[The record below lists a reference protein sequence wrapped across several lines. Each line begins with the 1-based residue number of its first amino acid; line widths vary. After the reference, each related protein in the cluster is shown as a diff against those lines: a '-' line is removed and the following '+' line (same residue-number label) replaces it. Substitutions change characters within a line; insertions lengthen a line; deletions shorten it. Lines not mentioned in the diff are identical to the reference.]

1 MPRRRLLFA
10 SATALPLLLATTG
23 CSSADLFAGPD
34 PLGGR
39 PPLAPDTVTLE
50 DVIVAEVGLI
60 SQYKSVM
67 SVPGSAGDVQ
77 RRLLASLLAQHEEH
91 LVKLRA
97 RLVVPPG
104 ASAPAT
110 APASASASSASSS
123 ASSAS
128 SSASGAGS
136 AGTSAAASSGAASSG
151 TASSGTASADPISTL
166 REAERK
172 SAAYLVQ
179 QLATVQPALAQ
190 LFASIAAS
198 DATHA
203 VALSWLGR

>member
-50 DVIVAEVGLI
+50 NVIVAEVGLI

-67 SVPGSAGDVQ
+67 SVPGSAGSAGSAGGIQ
-77 RRLLASLLAQHEEH
+77 WRLLASLLAQHEEH

-104 ASAPAT
+104 VPAPAT
-110 APASASASSASSS
+110 APASSSSSSSASASASS
-123 ASSAS
+123 
-128 SSASGAGS
+128 SG
-136 AGTSAAASSGAASSG
+136 AASSGAAS
-151 TASSGTASADPISTL
+151 ADPIGTL
-166 REAERK
+166 RAAERR
-172 SAAYLVQ
+172 SATFLVQ
-179 QLATVQPALAQ
+179 RLATVQPALAQ

-203 VALSWLGR
+203 AALSGLGR

>member
-110 APASASASSASSS
+110 APASASASSASG
-123 ASSAS
+123 ASSA